1 VSSSNPHNP
10 LRLVV
15 STGATIGLVIMG
27 DSLLYSLLPL
37 EAVRLGIS
45 LPLVGILLSA
55 NRLVRLLSNTW
66 MSTVFERLGPRLP
79 FIAAAAFGLL
89 TTVVYGMGWGFA
101 AFLAARIGW
110 GVAWS
115 ALRQGGYQAVWTD
128 SGIIKGR
135 YMGLI
140 WGIVRLGSA
149 ISVVAGGFL
158 RDRFGYDA
166 AVWAVVC
173 VGAMGIPVALSIRW
187 PDSPAAPPARRLSM
201 RGWVEPFR
209 DRQRLLILIA
219 GLVDSIFE
227 GVIVSTA
234 SLFLANRLGA
244 GDMLLTLGIGIGAM
258 AGLLL
263 AVRWTSD
270 LIFGPAFGA
279 LSDRFGHARTA
290 ALLAFAL
297 LAGAAGAAA
306 TTGLQAALC
315 LAFMFIMG
323 AGLNIILGTLANGL
337 AMRAERPHLFVGV
350 YTTATDAG
358 LALGPVLAYSIGG
371 QDRLGALYLAITA
384 ALAVSVAS
392 YWMSQLRRV

>member
-1 VSSSNPHNP
+1 MSSSTSHSP
-10 LRLVV
+10 LRLVI
-15 STGATIGLVIMG
+15 STGATVGLVIMG

-37 EAVRLGIS
+37 EAERLGIS
-45 LPLVGILLSA
+45 LSLVGLLLSA

-66 MSTVFERLGPRLP
+66 MSAIFERFGPRLP
-79 FIAAAAFGLL
+79 FAGAAAFGLL

-101 AFLAARIGW
+101 AFLAARLGW
-110 GVAWS
+110 GIAWS
-115 ALRQGGYQAVWTD
+115 ALRQGGYQAVWSE
-128 SGIIKGR
+128 SGVIKGR

-149 ISVVAGGFL
+149 LSVVAGGFL
-158 RDRFGYDA
+158 RDRFGYET

-173 VGAMGIPVALSIRW
+173 AGALGIPLALSIRW
-187 PDSPAAPPARRLSM
+187 PPSQNAPAERRPSM
-201 RGWVEPFR
+201 RGWIEPFR
-209 DRQRLLILIA
+209 DRQRLLVLIA
-219 GLVDSIFE
+219 GLMDSIYE

-234 SLFLANRLGA
+234 SLFLASRLGE
-244 GDMLLTLGIGIGAM
+244 GDLLRTLGIGIGAT

-279 LSDRFGHARTA
+279 LSDRLGHARTA
-290 ALLAFAL
+290 ALVSSAL
-297 LAGAAGAAA
+297 LAGAVGAV
-306 TTGLQAALC
+306 TLDGLQSAAC

-337 AMRAERPHLFVGV
+337 AIRAERPHLFVGV

-358 LALGPVLAYSIGG
+358 LALGPVLAYSLGG
-371 QDRLGALYLAITA
+371 QERMGALYIGITA
-384 ALAVSVAS
+384 ALTVAVLSH
-392 YWMSQLRRV
+392 WISQRRA

>member
-1 VSSSNPHNP
+1 MFSPNPHNP

-15 STGATIGLVIMG
+15 STGATVGLVIMG

-37 EAVRLGIS
+37 EAERLGIA
-45 LPLVGILLSA
+45 LPLVGLLLSA

-66 MSTVFERLGPRLP
+66 MSAVFERLGPRLP
-79 FIAAAAFGLL
+79 FIGAAAFGLL

-115 ALRQGGYQAVWTD
+115 ALRQGGYQAVWSE
-128 SGIIKGR
+128 SGVKGR

-158 RDRFGYDA
+158 RDRFGFET

-173 VGAMGIPVALSIRW
+173 VGALGIPIALSIRW
-187 PDSPAAPPARRLSM
+187 PEAQKAPPMRRPPM

-234 SLFLANRLGA
+234 SLFLASRLGA
-244 GDMLLTLGIGIGAM
+244 GNAALTLGIGIGAM

-279 LSDRFGHARTA
+279 LADRFGHARTA
-290 ALLAFAL
+290 ALLSFAL
-297 LAGAAGAAA
+297 LAGAVGAA
-306 TTGLQAALC
+306 TLTGLQSAAC

-337 AMRAERPHLFVGV
+337 AIRAERPHLFVGV

-371 QDRLGALYLAITA
+371 QERMGALYVGITA
-384 ALAVSVAS
+384 ALALAVVSHWIS
-392 YWMSQLRRV
+392 ERSN